1 MGEILFCEFDLNDHG
16 FASDGLIEIKTP
28 PFCTMGTTS
37 RGRIQQQDGPIGRQ
51 ACVSWARSEEA

>member
-28 PFCTMGTTS
+28 PFCTMGKIS
-37 RGRIQQQDGPIGRQ
+37 RGRIQQQDGPIGR
-51 ACVSWARSEEA
+51 